1 MQLNPSDPKVRLAV
15 LGQQVDDFLHSDI
28 GMYLLQC
35 AELETDSAARAM
47 MDVDP
52 TDVPKIIAIQVKLKA
67 AAWVESWLR
76 QAISAGLQA
85 FQVEELE

>member
-1 MQLNPSDPKVRLAV
+1 M
-15 LGQQVDDFLHSDI
+15 
-28 GMYLLQC
+28 LQC

-52 TDVPKIIAIQVKLKA
+52 TDTPKIIAIQVKLKA